1 MIINIRDVY
10 TVFFFILS
18 VVLTDKKIEEW
29 IWYMFRKSLYVGF
42 YKLMQFFLS
51 MKELFLV
58 WLT

>member
-10 TVFFFILS
+10 TVFFYFKCCI
-18 VVLTDKKIEEW
+18 DRQKIEEW